1 VSVAIAVSK
10 DMHVMNYDR
19 LAAFIQAIAASSSR
33 RGFARVLTSVGLT
46 SLASWPL
53 AQTGA
58 EAKKHGKKRK
68 KNKREHA
75 VPGPAGPAGA
85 TGQQGPAGPAGP
97 AGPSGLRISGSS
109 GEERAVTV
117 VPGGETASAVACRA
131 DSVAV
136 GGGYTLV
143 THNAATAATIIVVF
157 SHAVANGWAVS
168 ARRTAAPPP
177 MTRDT
182 VTAEVVCLSTT

>member
-1 VSVAIAVSK
+1 VSVAIAVRK
-10 DMHVMNYDR
+10 DMHAKNYDR
-19 LAAFIQAIAASSSR
+19 HAAFIQTIGASSSR
-33 RGFARVLTSVGLT
+33 RGFARDLTSVGLT
-46 SLASWPL
+46 SLAGCPL
-53 AQTGA
+53 AQTGV

-68 KNKREHA
+68 KNKREQA

-97 AGPSGLRISGSS
+97 AGPSGLRISGNS
-109 GEERAVTV
+109 GEERDVTV

-136 GGGYTLV
+136 GGDYTLV

-157 SHAVANGWAVS
+157 SHAANGWAVS

-182 VTAEVVCLSTT
+182 ITAELVCLSTT